1 MMCGKPLIYWT
12 IAAAQSAHSLD
23 EIVVTT
29 DDEEIADI
37 ALSMGISVPFLR
49 PTELAQDDTPGIEP
63 ILHALS
69 FVEGFD
75 SVLLLQPTSPL
86 RTSAD
91 IDAIIA
97 MAVAERATSAV
108 SVCET
113 KEPIHWSY
121 TIQEDGRLKALLD
134 SDQILRRQ
142 DAPNNYTLNG
152 ALYYFEGPGA
162 LAHKTFVNSETIAYV
177 MPPERSIDIDT
188 MFDWM
193 VAEFLL
199 EKEASEY
206 GK

>member
-1 MMCGKPLIYWT
+1 MCGQPLISWT

-23 EIVVTT
+23 EIVVST

-37 ALSMGISVPFLR
+37 ASSMGIRVPFIR
-49 PTELAQDDTPGIEP
+49 PADLAQDDTPGIEP
-63 ILHALS
+63 ILHTLS
-69 FVEGFD
+69 VLKGFD
-75 SVLLLQPTSPL
+75 SVVLLQPTSPL

-91 IDAIIA
+91 IDAIVA
-97 MAVAERATSAV
+97 MAVGERATSAV

-113 KEPIHWSY
+113 KEPIQWSY
-121 TIQEDGRLKALLD
+121 TVQNDGHLKALLD
-134 SDQILRRQ
+134 SDTPLRRQ
-142 DAPNNYTLNG
+142 DMQKTYTLNG
-152 ALYYFEGPGA
+152 ALYYFEGPDN
-162 LAHKTFVNSETIAYV
+162 LADKSFVNPETIAYI

-199 EKEASEY
+199 GKGVSGY